1 MSMVWF
7 TDIKNQ
13 QKIAIN
19 PRYVVVVFT
28 ATEQAQGIE
37 EDIVGKTVLG
47 MVTGN
52 VIVEEPEL
60 EVVTALN
67 GG

>member
-1 MSMVWF
+1 MSMVWL

-28 ATEQAQGIE
+28 ATEQVQGIE

>member
-1 MSMVWF
+1 MVWL

-13 QKIAIN
+13 QKIAVN

-28 ATEQAQGIE
+28 ATEQPQGIE
-37 EDIVGKTVLG
+37 DDVVGKTVLG